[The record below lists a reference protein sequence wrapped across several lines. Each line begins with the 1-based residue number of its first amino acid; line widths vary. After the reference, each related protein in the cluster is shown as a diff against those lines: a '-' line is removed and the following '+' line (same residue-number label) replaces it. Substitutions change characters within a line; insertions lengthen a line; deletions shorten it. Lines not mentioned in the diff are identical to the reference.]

1 MEALRAGAKSD
12 NESLNV
18 TLTLA
23 RFVEWKAIQSIT

>member
-1 MEALRAGAKSD
+1 MEAPHVGAKSD

-23 RFVEWKAIQSIT
+23 RLVEWKATQLIT